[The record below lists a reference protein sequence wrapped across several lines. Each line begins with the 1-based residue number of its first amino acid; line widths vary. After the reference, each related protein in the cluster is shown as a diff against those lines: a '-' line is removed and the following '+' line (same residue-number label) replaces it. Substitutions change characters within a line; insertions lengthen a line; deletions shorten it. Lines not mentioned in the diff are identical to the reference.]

1 MKGVRYRESI
11 SEYSPK
17 NTGLYLGK
25 VIGIKKDYIKLQLKE
40 DIDLH
45 DGIECIDNLSSST
58 IITCI
63 RDENFNV
70 VNRLVEK
77 GNKVWLGDIR
87 NVKVGD
93 EIYKTSSYSLNE
105 KYKKYAYSNLK
116 KLTYDVNVN
125 IQNNKKL
132 QATVDGICVEIAYIP
147 EIAKTSG
154 LSEQKV
160 KEAFSKT
167 ENTSIRLNVI
177 ANIETSLFVPIAKL
191 NELRNVLVENIEQ
204 NKLVRREIQDIAE
217 RIQSALELKLNKINS
232 EVKQHSLYVY
242 KYDPSKDYVKYYKS
256 MCNEKLDI
264 IYVNAVDFKYH
275 EKDIFKYS
283 KQCKIYFVIP
293 NVTLVNVT
301 NYIYDNLQR
310 LVETGVSGVL
320 LGNIGF
326 LDICNEIK
334 NKHNIEIVAD
344 YTLNITNKYTALKY
358 QKLGID
364 VFTPLIERSLDIA
377 NLSMYFNTEQ
387 VLDLACVMTTR
398 YCIISSFVKASN
410 KPRQCN
416 CECIKQNYY
425 LLDEQNK
432 RYDIVTDN
440 LDCITKL
447 VTSIPNKLNN
457 EKNSRVRRCIM

>member
-1 MKGVRYRESI
+1 
-11 SEYSPK
+11 
-17 NTGLYLGK
+17 
-25 VIGIKKDYIKLQLKE
+25 
-40 DIDLH
+40 
-45 DGIECIDNLSSST
+45 
-58 IITCI
+58 
-63 RDENFNV
+63 
-70 VNRLVEK
+70 
-77 GNKVWLGDIR
+77 
-87 NVKVGD
+87 
-93 EIYKTSSYSLNE
+93 
-105 KYKKYAYSNLK
+105 
-116 KLTYDVNVN
+116 
-125 IQNNKKL
+125 
-132 QATVDGICVEIAYIP
+132 
-147 EIAKTSG
+147 
-154 LSEQKV
+154 
-160 KEAFSKT
+160 
-167 ENTSIRLNVI
+167 
-177 ANIETSLFVPIAKL
+177 
-191 NELRNVLVENIEQ
+191 
-204 NKLVRREIQDIAE
+204 
-217 RIQSALELKLNKINS
+217 
-232 EVKQHSLYVY
+232 
-242 KYDPSKDYVKYYKS
+242 